1 MPHQDAHLG
10 AQNFTAGMINQG
22 IPQQKHLMQTA
33 HSAKGPV
40 WSPPSGLLSKPQQ
53 AHQPNQ
59 GSIPNKDSLKI
70 SERFDL
76 KQKLGQ
82 GTFSFIYQAFD
93 HNSRKDVALKVEKK
107 DKNKSI
113 LIFEFNVLI
122 NLKGL
127 KHVCNVYDFV
137 KNSEQNLI
145 VMDLLGCNLAKVRK
159 LLESNYSLRVA
170 I

>member
-1 MPHQDAHLG
+1 M
-10 AQNFTAGMINQG
+10 
-22 IPQQKHLMQTA
+22 
-33 HSAKGPV
+33 
-40 WSPPSGLLSKPQQ
+40 
-53 AHQPNQ
+53 
-59 GSIPNKDSLKI
+59 
-70 SERFDL
+70 

-82 GTFSFIYQAFD
+82 GTFSFIYQAYD
-93 HNSRKDVALKVEKK
+93 NTLEKDVALKVEKK

-113 LIFEFNVLI
+113 LIFEYNVLI

-145 VMDLLGCNLAKVRK
+145 VMDLLGNNLAKVRK
-159 LLESNYSLRVA
+159 YLEQHYSLKIA